1 MSVAQQPRISSHLAN
16 LARRLLALVSRI
28 LVVGSDSHKY
38 LGRVHAEERKN
49 ILLFYLAGQGCF
61 CSRTHTHTHRE
72 SCIRYQRYCS
82 VDIMLAARAEKI
94 SLNEIHRER
103 YINIAFFKMYGF
115 KAMLSILN
123 RKKAL
128 KYPKGTSQLFSSFV
142 RIVY

>member
-61 CSRTHTHTHRE
+61 CSRTHTHPHTERAA
-72 SCIRYQRYCS
+72 SAIS
-82 VDIMLAARAEKI
+82 VIAA
-94 SLNEIHRER
+94 
-103 YINIAFFKMYGF
+103 
-115 KAMLSILN
+115 
-123 RKKAL
+123 
-128 KYPKGTSQLFSSFV
+128 
-142 RIVY
+142 